1 VPKQRLM
8 TPGPTQ
14 VPEPSLLAMARQ
26 VPHHRTAEFRQLLA
40 EVRDA
45 LKYVFQTQNDVLILA
60 SSGTGAMEAAVANL
74 VPQGGKAIVLESG
87 KFSERWTELCTTFGG
102 QVIRHQVPW
111 GEPFDPHDVARLLE
125 QHPDAVAVFTTLMET
140 STGVGHDIE
149 AIGRVVGPSKA
160 LLVVDGISGVGVMP
174 CRTDLWQIDVLVV
187 GGQKALMVPPGLAFL
202 TVSAAAWRQIE
213 SFQRPVFY
221 FDLLAYR
228 KAMQKPDTPFTPA
241 TALIVAL
248 AENLRV
254 MASEGIEAIWARGEL
269 LSQATRAGVAALGLS
284 VFPARPAA
292 GMTAACLPE
301 GIDGNAFTK
310 RLHSRFGVRVAGGQG
325 PLKGKIVRIAHLGII
340 DELDILAT
348 LAAIELVL
356 VEMGGN
362 VKLGTGVGA
371 ASRVFAAATAVS
383 KQELS
388 SNF

>member
-1 VPKQRLM
+1 M

-14 VPEPSLLAMARQ
+14 VPESALLAMARQ
-26 VPHHRTAEFRQLLA
+26 VPHHRTAEFRQLLT
-40 EVRDA
+40 EVRDG

-60 SSGTGAMEAAVANL
+60 SSGTGAMEAAVANV
-74 VPQGGKAIVLESG
+74 VPRGGKAIVLESG
-87 KFSERWTELCTTFGG
+87 KFSERWSELCTTFGG

-111 GEPFDPHDVARLLE
+111 GQPFQACDVARLLE

-174 CRTDLWQIDVLVV
+174 CRSDLWQIDVLVV

-202 TVSAAAWRQIE
+202 SVSAAAWRQIE
-213 SFQRPVFY
+213 SFPRPVFY
-221 FDLLAYR
+221 FDLLAHR
-228 KAMQKPDTPFTPA
+228 KAMRKPDTPFTPA
-241 TALIVAL
+241 TALIIGL
-248 AENLRV
+248 GESLRL
-254 MASEGIEAIWARGEL
+254 MAGEGMEAIWARGEL
-269 LSQATRAGVAALGLS
+269 LSRATRAGVEALGLS

-292 GMTAACLPE
+292 GMTVMCLPE
-301 GIDGNAFTK
+301 GIDGDVFTK
-310 RLHSRFGVRVAGGQG
+310 RLHTRFGVRVAGGQG
-325 PLKGKIVRIAHLGII
+325 GLKGKIVRIAHMGII

-362 VKLGTGVGA
+362 VRLGTGVGA
-371 ASRVFAAATAVS
+371 ASQVFAEAGMENRS
-383 KQELS
+383 
-388 SNF
+388 